1 MKCLRTGSR
10 SIFVRYGSQ
19 GEATTNVAALGIRGL
34 RTRRRVGKA
43 VTSGEEGV
51 EESPK
56 TSSDVGPDVVSWD
69 EIATKIEALATQRLP
84 NSEHKKTK
92 PPKPPG
98 NKKKPSAS
106 SPGESLSYKQ
116 AATSQPQQT
125 GPPPKS
131 RDYLKLPSN
140 SLSEHWDTLPP
151 SKEQLVHAEKFFRQR
166 PPRPFVWSA
175 PKFHSMAFGSS
186 PEVCFL
192 GRSNVG
198 KSSLLNAL
206 FGGNIANV
214 SSKPGRT
221 KMMNAFNVGDSTD
234 PLKNLVVLDMPG
246 YGKGG
251 HADWGKEVLKYL
263 GKRKE
268 LKRAFV
274 LIDAEVGL
282 KKTDEQL
289 LAIFRKEE
297 IPHQIVL
304 SKVDKLLFTKNR
316 KPSEGALES
325 RMQVLKRVM
334 EMTRKTTQPNPE
346 DMSGA
351 LGEIIGCC
359 SERPFGQVLGI
370 NEVRHAMLQAAGLEK
385 KLDRKLIAE
394 TEVVSHE
401 DIFGKDS

>member
-1 MKCLRTGSR
+1 
-10 SIFVRYGSQ
+10 
-19 GEATTNVAALGIRGL
+19 
-34 RTRRRVGKA
+34 
-43 VTSGEEGV
+43 
-51 EESPK
+51 
-56 TSSDVGPDVVSWD
+56 
-69 EIATKIEALATQRLP
+69 
-84 NSEHKKTK
+84 
-92 PPKPPG
+92 
-98 NKKKPSAS
+98 
-106 SPGESLSYKQ
+106 
-116 AATSQPQQT
+116 
-125 GPPPKS
+125 
-131 RDYLKLPSN
+131 
-140 SLSEHWDTLPP
+140 
-151 SKEQLVHAEKFFRQR
+151 
-166 PPRPFVWSA
+166 
-175 PKFHSMAFGSS
+175 MAFGSS

-206 FGGNIANV
+206 FGGSVANV

-221 KMMNAFNVGDSTD
+221 KMMNAFNVGDNTD
-234 PLKNLVVLDMPG
+234 SMKNLVVLDMPG

-263 GKRKE
+263 GKRKQ

-274 LIDAEVGL
+274 LVDAEVGL

-304 SKVDKLLFTKNR
+304 SKVDKLLFPKNR
-316 KPSEGALES
+316 KPSEGALDS
-325 RMQVLKRVM
+325 RMQVLKRVI
-334 EMTRKTTQPNPE
+334 EMTRRTTQPNPE

-385 KLDRKLIAE
+385 KMDRKLIAE
-394 TEVVSHE
+394 TEIVSHD
-401 DIFGKDS
+401 DIFGKYP